1 MSWKKCVC
9 VQMLLL
15 STLSAKLAAVQVSVK
30 ISDHQ
35 GQVVEGAE
43 TRLVGVQPGADFF
56 AVALKSGEVQ
66 FDVAAPGTYKLMI
79 RKAGF
84 LPVVSREVVV
94 GDSPVS
100 LEPKLITQPALD
112 KLTKDAEEA
121 VKKKRHKEAAA
132 LYQQVLIYFPQD
144 GGFWANLAAA
154 YRMDNDLDK
163 AMEAIEHASKYDAQF
178 QALEKEIVGTAAY
191 EAGKK
196 QLAQREFPKAVDS
209 FSKSVKADPSYAPAF
224 YGLALSYANQS
235 MYPQAM
241 ENIQKA
247 LALSPND
254 AQYKDIEE
262 RLKKALASSKQ

>member
-1 MSWKKCVC
+1 MSSKKYLC
-9 VQMLLL
+9 
-15 STLSAKLAAVQVSVK
+15 TLAILFLWVSANLIAVQVNVK
-30 ISDHQ
+30 ITDHQ
-35 GQVVEGAE
+35 DQIVEAAE
-43 TRLVGVQPGADFF
+43 TRLVSVQLGVDV
-56 AVALKSGEVQ
+56 VAISSKTGEVQ
-66 FDVAAPGTYKLMI
+66 FDVASGAYKLMI

-94 GDSPVS
+94 GDTALSI
-100 LEPKLITQPALD
+100 EPKLITKDLLN

-121 VKKKRHKEAAA
+121 VKKKKHKEAAE
-132 LYQQVLIYFPQD
+132 LYKRVLIYFPQD

-154 YRMDNDLDK
+154 YRMDNDMDK
-163 AMEAIEHASKYDAQF
+163 AMEAIEQASKYDAQF

-209 FSKSVKADPSYAPAF
+209 FSRSVKADPSYAPAF
-224 YGLALSYANQS
+224 YGLALSYANQG

-247 LALSPND
+247 IELAPND
-254 AQYKDIEE
+254 AQYKSIEE
-262 RLKKALASSKQ
+262 RLKKAIASSRK